1 MPRTSYG
8 DQKRS
13 QSWKLLAALLQSKG
27 DSNSDSITVENVTIT
42 YCNWSGT
49 ETPYLE
55 VKATLKALAVL
66 SSLSIEQVRESLTE
80 HLGKHLEILEDR
92 RSQKAGRGAENWTFV
107 LQLWS
112 RNLDENKREFEAL
125 WQLRKSGERP
135 QRSLTHSESDPID
148 ELVREVRSHCCSK
161 ILTTCNHIQLYT
173 SKKIDLYQLFVPVFV
188 SQEQNRQRESSQK
201 NPPPSPALE
210 TVNNHQHLIIF
221 GKPGA
226 GKSTFSSHLA
236 ITCCKNDSQPD
247 WIPVL
252 LRLRDLDTPT
262 PFKLLELL
270 GVAFDRDQSITQQ
283 ILKSGKVFLILD
295 GLDEISSQF
304 RQEICQEINNFIT
317 SAYYANKIVITCRAE
332 VKDYKLS
339 SVFEC
344 VEISDFEEPQQKLF
358 IEKWFSIDNN
368 DSASWLAAK
377 LQQHLECNSQT
388 LINTLLRNDRL
399 RELAKTPILLS
410 LICLVYVSDGVLPK
424 KRSLLYERGLDILL
438 EQWDD
443 NRRVENRVE
452 SAAYKILTSDDKQK
466 ILSELARYKFE
477 QTEDVFAFEQAE
489 ALKVIAQYRNIS
501 HQESLQILEGIA
513 ADHGLLFQSARKKWE
528 FSRLTF
534 QEYFV
539 AKWFVQH
546 QDWQKLAHNLFKPRW
561 REVFLLTTEMSQS
574 ADKLL
579 VLMKPQI
586 DELLAGDDML
596 QQFLVWLD
604 EKARSVNICY
614 KPAAI
619 RAYYFAIYLSRT
631 LSRAIYLSRTPFLDL
646 DLYLALDHNLYLTLH
661 FDQVLLLD
669 RKLDLL
675 LDLLLDLDILLD
687 HQLYF
692 DLDNALKVASRIDPE
707 LKLKLDILSSQLPN
721 SKDAWELNKQWWQ
734 ENGQAWTNQLHAV
747 IIKHRNIGHD
757 WQFSDAQQDRLNQ
770 YYYANKLL
778 VDCLNS
784 DCHISSSMKEEKEEI
799 EATLLL
805 PIAEIKH

>member
-1 MPRTSYG
+1 MAGQTGRSLQLTTEQQVSANIALSKFG
-8 DQKRS
+8 SKRD
-13 QSWKLLAALLQSKG
+13 LAAYLKMSP
-27 DSNSDSITVENVTIT
+27 TTIT
-42 YCNWSGT
+42 NFF
-49 ETPYLE
+49 
-55 VKATLKALAVL
+55 
-66 SSLSIEQVRESLTE
+66 
-80 HLGKHLEILEDR
+80 
-92 RSQKAGRGAENWTFV
+92 AGRPVQRKQFHAICKK
-107 LQLWS
+107 LK
-112 RNLDENKREFEAL
+112 LD
-125 WQLRKSGERP
+125 WQP
-135 QRSLTHSESDPID
+135 ESPKQASSNISDID

-173 SKKIDLYQLFVPVFV
+173 LKKIDLDQLFVPVFV
-188 SQEQNRQRESSQK
+188 SQEQNRQRESSDN
-201 NPPPSPALE
+201 NPPPLSALK

-236 ITCCKNDSQPD
+236 TTCCKEDSQPD

-252 LRLRDLDTPT
+252 LRLRDLDTRT
-262 PFKLLELL
+262 QFKLLELL
-270 GVAFDRDQSITQQ
+270 RVTFDRDQSITEQ

-295 GLDEISSQF
+295 GLDEISSQV
-304 RQEICQEINNFIT
+304 RQEICQEITNLIT
-317 SAYYANKIVITCRAE
+317 DYHANKIVITCRSE
-332 VKDYKLS
+332 FKDYKLS

-344 VEISDFEEPQQKLF
+344 VEISDFDEPQQNLF
-358 IEKWFSIDNN
+358 IENWFSIANN

-388 LINTLLRNDRL
+388 LINHLLSNDRL

-410 LICLVYVSDGVLPK
+410 LICLVYVSDGVLQK

-443 NRRVENRVE
+443 NRHVENRVE
-452 SAAYKILTSDDKQK
+452 SAAYKTLSSDDKQK

-489 ALKVIAQYRNIS
+489 ALKVIAQYRNLS

-528 FSRLTF
+528 FSHLTF

-539 AKWFVQH
+539 AQWFVQH
-546 QDWQKLAHNLFKPRW
+546 QDWQKLAHNLFNPRW

-574 ADKLL
+574 ADDLL
-579 VLMKPQI
+579 CLMKPQI
-586 DELLAGDDML
+586 DELMVGDEKL
-596 QQFLVWLD
+596 QQFLVWVD
-604 EKARSVNICY
+604 EKARSVNIFY

-687 HQLYF
+687 HQLYI
-692 DLDNALKVASRIDPE
+692 DLDSALKVASRSDPE

-734 ENGQAWTNQLHAV
+734 ENGQAWTNQLHAL

-757 WQFSDAQQDRLNQ
+757 WQFSDAQKEQLHQ

-784 DCHISSSMKEEKEEI
+784 DCYISRSVREEI

-805 PIAEIKH
+805 PIAEIKQRQTLEKQ